1 MEKKINYRGLFI
13 AGITFLCSGVVLMI
27 TLGPIGISLLA
38 VGMLMMAIGL
48 SHREEWEQNS

>member
-13 AGITFLCSGVVLMI
+13 AGIIFLCSGVVLMI

-38 VGMLMMAIGL
+38 VGIMMMAIGL
-48 SHREEWEQNS
+48 SHREEWEQDS